1 MEYSGI
7 LERTDNDIIT
17 MSPRN
22 VCTSAQ
28 KVPETPTTSRIIKPV
43 IAVMP
48 SPKAQACT
56 TKSNA

>member
-17 MSPRN
+17 MSPGN

-28 KVPETPTTSRIIKPV
+28 KVLETPTISRIIKLV
-43 IAVMP
+43 IAITP
-48 SPKAQACT
+48 SPKAQALHHQV
-56 TKSNA
+56 

>member
-17 MSPRN
+17 MLPRN
-22 VCTSAQ
+22 ICTNAQ
-28 KVPETPTTSRIIKPV
+28 KVPETPTIGRINELV

-48 SPKAQACT
+48 LLRAQALGHQV
-56 TKSNA
+56 

>member
-7 LERTDNDIIT
+7 LERTDNDIIM
-17 MSPRN
+17 MSPGN

-28 KVPETPTTSRIIKPV
+28 KVPETPTTSRIIKLV
-43 IAVMP
+43 IAVTP